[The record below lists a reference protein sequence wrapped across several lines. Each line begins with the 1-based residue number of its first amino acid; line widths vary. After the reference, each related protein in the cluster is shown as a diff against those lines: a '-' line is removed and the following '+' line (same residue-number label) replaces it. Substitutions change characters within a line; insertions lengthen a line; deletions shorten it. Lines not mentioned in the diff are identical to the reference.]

1 MEIKNCDATVP
12 ISRSPIVEGIIGLK
26 AYNNECDEN

>member
-1 MEIKNCDATVP
+1 MEIKNYDATLH
-12 ISRSPIVEGIIGLK
+12 ISRSPMVEGIIGLK